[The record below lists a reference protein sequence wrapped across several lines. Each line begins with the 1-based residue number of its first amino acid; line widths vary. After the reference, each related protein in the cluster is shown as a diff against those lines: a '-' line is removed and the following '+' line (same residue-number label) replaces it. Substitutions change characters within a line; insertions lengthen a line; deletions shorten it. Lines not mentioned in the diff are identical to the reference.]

1 MELAIAIFLVI
12 KFEPNCLNILLK
24 ISAWLYKNQVKLL
37 GQLIKKFTDETYDNC
52 LLSRL
57 YCILYA
63 YLEYLIKFNYTI
75 DYKLC
80 CIMRNT
86 TQIISNLAIS
96 ISQNLAFVISFG
108 IVKLISQSILKDFLS
123 ILFGEIPPNDIL
135 QNITLKFM
143 LKSFIK
149 KCAICYILRCIFKP
163 ILTKSQLKS
172 FFQSHLYTQG
182 ICESRI
188 FSVESWQKMFVRH
201 K

>member
-1 MELAIAIFLVI
+1 MELATAIFLVI

-123 ILFGEIPPNDIL
+123 ILFGEIPPNDML

-149 KCAICYILRCIFKP
+149 KYRRGSCVICYILRSIFKP
-163 ILTKSQLKS
+163 TLTKSQLKS
-172 FFQSHLYTQG
+172 FFQSYLYTQ
-182 ICESRI
+182 ERI
-188 FSVESWQKMFVRH
+188 QCLGLA
-201 K
+201 